1 MAVAAVWALAGGS
14 PAIELVDPVAAGLL
28 AVNIVFLLI
37 ASLGEG
43 GEGEGQRRI
52 REAGK
57 AVAALNEL
65 LESVGDIPRI
75 KLESKLTPVLLKAH
89 QKLDQARLL
98 FEEAG
103 EEDRAARSWELEQKL
118 YGPRLP
124 STAPRPSPSMIR
136 FAFSGGFTR
145 A

>member
-1 MAVAAVWALAGGS
+1 MTISDRYREITREVQTFVAG
-14 PAIELVDPVAAGLL
+14 
-28 AVNIVFLLI
+28 
-37 ASLGEG
+37 LGEG
-43 GEGEGQRRI
+43 GEGESQRRF

-103 EEDRAARSWELEQKL
+103 EEDRAAKSWELEQKI
-118 YGPRLP
+118 YRLLNDL
-124 STAPRPSPSMIR
+124 
-136 FAFSGGFTR
+136 
-145 A
+145 